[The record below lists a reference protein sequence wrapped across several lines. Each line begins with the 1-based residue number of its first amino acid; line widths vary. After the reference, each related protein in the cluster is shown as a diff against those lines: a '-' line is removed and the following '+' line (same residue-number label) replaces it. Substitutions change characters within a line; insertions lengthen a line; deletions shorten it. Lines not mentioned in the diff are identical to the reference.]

1 MGRGIRDTEE
11 SRHIRC
17 RTAAWTWTA
26 EDARTLW
33 EPARHSLLLCMI
45 HAVLL
50 MRTISSFRVQS
61 GSLCTVYDDFKDSA
75 ARVRRLSRTVTYMGS
90 LKAKP

>member
-1 MGRGIRDTEE
+1 
-11 SRHIRC
+11 
-17 RTAAWTWTA
+17 
-26 EDARTLW
+26 
-33 EPARHSLLLCMI
+33 MI

-61 GSLCTVYDDFKDSA
+61 GSLCTVYDDFEDSA